1 MNRSKDP
8 TLIHLEEWFNSAQD
22 RAQQWFTTHTR
33 IITVIAAFIAAFVLQ
48 LDTFEV
54 FQRISSDADLRAKLL
69 AHADAL
75 QKNAE
80 AVFRNSDLG
89 DQKEHQAI
97 VAQLREIH
105 PDVGNSLDQRPN
117 ITTLN
122 ELDKWLSEKLGTIKN
137 AAEIIA
143 DYKQLL
149 FKQKLGAAGESFDKV
164 NDEFKKTGFD
174 LLPKPYPNVRS
185 KDWSWLRFWRF
196 SGDWSWPPR
205 HLLGIL
211 VSAGL
216 LSLGAPF
223 WFNTLKSLT
232 NLRPKLAEE
241 IDKDPK
247 QIPRS
252 TP

>member
-22 RAQQWFTTHTR
+22 RAKQWFTTHTR
-33 IITVIAAFIAAFVLQ
+33 IITVIAAFIAALVLQ

-54 FQRISSDADLRAKLL
+54 FHRISSDPDLRAKLV
-69 AHADAL
+69 AHADTL

-80 AVFRNSDLG
+80 AVFRNSDVG

-97 VAQLREIH
+97 VAQLREMH
-105 PDVGNSLDQRPN
+105 PDIGDSLDQRPN

-122 ELDKWLSEKLGTIKN
+122 ELDKWLSEKLGTNKN
-137 AAEIIA
+137 AADIIA

-149 FKQKLGAAGESFDKV
+149 FKQKLGTAGESFDKV
-164 NDEFKKTGFD
+164 NDEFKKTGFE
-174 LLPKPYPNVRS
+174 LLPNPYPNVWS
-185 KDWSWLRFWRF
+185 KDWSWRRFWRF
-196 SGDWSWPPR
+196 SGDWSWPLR
-205 HLLGIL
+205 RLLGIL

-247 QIPRS
+247 QIRS
-252 TP
+252 NT